1 MGANT
6 TQASGVAA
14 FLTGFTVL
22 CAGMA
27 GGGVILDLLG
37 LALIAVSFGLF
48 MKAKPWEN
56 TE

>member
-1 MGANT
+1 MGANS

-14 FLTGFTVL
+14 FLAGFTVL

-27 GGGVILDLLG
+27 GGGVLLDIIG
-37 LALIAVSFGLF
+37 LALIGVSFGLF
-48 MKAKPWEN
+48 LKAKPWEN